1 MINIEFS
8 LNEKFRKYLKLEY
21 LFNQYDFFIKQ
32 KHNQYISNVIFS
44 IIFKLNSNAARADV
58 KVELMNDLQRIEN
71 KYKNHHEEAR
81 ILKKRLEKINSFS
94 PNFISQESEL
104 IEKLK
109 LSPASINPGKSD
121 TTALAT

>member
-58 KVELMNDLQRIEN
+58 KVELINDLQRI
-71 KYKNHHEEAR
+71 
-81 ILKKRLEKINSFS
+81 
-94 PNFISQESEL
+94 
-104 IEKLK
+104 
-109 LSPASINPGKSD
+109 
-121 TTALAT
+121 